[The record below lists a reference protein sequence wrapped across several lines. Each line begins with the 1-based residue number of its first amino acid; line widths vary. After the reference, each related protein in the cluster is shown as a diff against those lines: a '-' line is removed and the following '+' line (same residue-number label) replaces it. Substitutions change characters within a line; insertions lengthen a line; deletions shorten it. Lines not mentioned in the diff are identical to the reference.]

1 MSARL
6 PLMAWL
12 VIVWLALWGDLS
24 VANVVSGLV
33 VSGALVLFF
42 PIAGP
47 QLMGPI
53 RPLQALVFLGY
64 FLYKLF
70 EASVVVAWEVITPR
84 NEDIN
89 LAIVAIPVTG
99 ASPAVTT
106 IVANAV
112 SLVPGTLTLEVR
124 EEPMTLYV
132 HVLHLRTVEDVRRD
146 VLRLEWLALR
156 AFGSEEALSL
166 ATNPA
171 DTTRSPSVVADE
183 RMDGPAGGEP
193 KDGRVEEGET

>member
-6 PLMAWL
+6 PLVVWL
-12 VIVWLALWGDLS
+12 LVVWLALWGDFT
-24 VANVVSGLV
+24 VANVVSGLL
-33 VSGALVLFF
+33 VSGALVLLF
-42 PIAGP
+42 PVAGP
-47 QLMGPI
+47 QLMGPM
-53 RPLQALVFLGY
+53 RPLRALVFLGY

-70 EASVVVAWEVITPR
+70 EASAVVAWEVITPR

-124 EEPMTLYV
+124 EEPRTLYV
-132 HVLHLRTVEDVRRD
+132 HVLHLRTVEAVRRD

-166 ATNPA
+166 AIHPSDA
-171 DTTRSPSVVADE
+171 DRATSVGAEGRIDGTAGRQHRRRRAQEDE
-183 RMDGPAGGEP
+183 Q
-193 KDGRVEEGET
+193 